1 MTRGTTEKSQ
11 THDARTGRAGRTPS
25 FLGGTPRRLRPGLA
39 SPAPSGAHGAL
50 PPKVLAAGLGAL
62 WRGAASE
69 RPTQGAGGL
78 AEAGAGR
85 KEGRP
90 FSKKAKVSV
99 TENFGMFVPE
109 AGRRET

>member
-1 MTRGTTEKSQ
+1 MKGPHK
-11 THDARTGRAGRTPS
+11 G
-25 FLGGTPRRLRPGLA
+25 
-39 SPAPSGAHGAL
+39 
-50 PPKVLAAGLGAL
+50 
-62 WRGAASE
+62 RGAV
-69 RPTQGAGGL
+69 

-109 AGRRET
+109 AGRREM